1 MSLMTFR
8 PEELDDP
15 EPLRKNW
22 FTMLGF
28 LAANP
33 PARNESMTSAIL
45 VACRN
50 GATRGELERCF
61 DRIDP
66 MHVRATVFRLILD
79 CSVQCLPCRELRQ
92 VRRPSRHEV
101 CHIRLI
107 AFRPRLNPAAIE

>member
-1 MSLMTFR
+1 MSLKTVR

-45 VACRN
+45 VACQS
-50 GATRGELERCF
+50 GATLGELERCF

-66 MHVRATVFRLILD
+66 MLVRA
-79 CSVQCLPCRELRQ
+79 P
-92 VRRPSRHEV
+92 
-101 CHIRLI
+101 
-107 AFRPRLNPAAIE
+107 